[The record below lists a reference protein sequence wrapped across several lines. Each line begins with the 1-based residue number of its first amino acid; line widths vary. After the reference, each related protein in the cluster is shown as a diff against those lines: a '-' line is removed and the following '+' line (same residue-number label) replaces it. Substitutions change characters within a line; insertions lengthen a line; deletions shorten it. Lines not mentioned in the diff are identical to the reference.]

1 MRNARALFREK
12 VIFSVCAKSHSLP
25 PAHPHH
31 HPPTPAL
38 PSAMGAAASIDL
50 RPEEI
55 DELTSQTK
63 CASSSHLV
71 CSFSR
76 SD

>member
-1 MRNARALFREK
+1 MRNARAVVSKGK
-12 VIFSVCAKSHSLP
+12 VIFSVCAKSLSLP

-31 HPPTPAL
+31 HPHAL

-63 CASSSHLV
+63 CASSSQLRL
-71 CSFSR
+71 FFFALA
-76 SD
+76 D